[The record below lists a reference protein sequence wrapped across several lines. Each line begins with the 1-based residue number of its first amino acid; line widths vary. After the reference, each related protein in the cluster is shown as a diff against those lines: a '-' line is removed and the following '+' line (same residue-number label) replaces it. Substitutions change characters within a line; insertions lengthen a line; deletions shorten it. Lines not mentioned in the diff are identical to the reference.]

1 MIEENEFRG
10 LGSAEVARSAS
21 PRHRALR
28 QSRAWGLRSPAQAG
42 GVRVWRE
49 VLAAGVLGCALV
61 GCGGADSGSAPIE
74 STRIASKPFMRV
86 LPGVPLAERLGV
98 RTEAQEASTAR
109 QARPEVIAFAYCDMP
124 GWTAKTPVAPFR
136 HVNLSYE
143 PDPRAELTVAAYED
157 RGGLAANVNRW
168 RGQVGADPLS
178 PEEIAA
184 LPKVQVLS
192 SGQATLVEAYGP
204 FQGMRGPRIEE
215 GGILGAI
222 VSNERFTLFAKFT
235 GPKAVLVAERERF
248 IEFLASLRPA
258 APGDRSGPDAT
269 GPTQPA
275 DSNLTWVTPNGW
287 SDEAPSSR
295 FRERTFRKGGIEMSL
310 SLARGAVKANVNRW
324 ANELQMAPL
333 DDAAVAA
340 LPTLPSMGT
349 DAVLFEGVGAY
360 RGMRDASAR
369 PDQRMLAAIV
379 QIPDAGGTI
388 ATLKAVGPSAEVA
401 AARGEFAALLGS
413 LGVRGR

>member
-1 MIEENEFRG
+1 MIEEHESRG
-10 LGSAEVARSAS
+10 QVSVESARFTSPSCRAPQDGLARDLDGSAKG
-21 PRHRALR
+21 RAC
-28 QSRAWGLRSPAQAG
+28 
-42 GVRVWRE
+42 RVWRA
-49 VLAAGVLGCALV
+49 VLVTGVLVAV
-61 GCGGADSGSAPIE
+61 GCGGADSGTATIE
-74 STRIASKPFMRV
+74 STRIASKAFMRV
-86 LPGVPLAERLGV
+86 IPGVSLAERIGV
-98 RTEAQEASTAR
+98 RTDSQDSSAAR
-109 QARPEVIAFAYCDMP
+109 QARPEVIAFTYCDMP
-124 GWTAKTPVAPFR
+124 GWVEKAPVAPFR

-157 RGGLAANVNRW
+157 RGGLTANVNRW
-168 RGQVGADPLS
+168 RSQVGADPLS
-178 PEEIAA
+178 PEEIAS
-184 LPKVQVLS
+184 LPRVQVLS

-222 VSNERFTLFAKFT
+222 VSNDRFTLFAKFT
-235 GPKAVLVAERERF
+235 GPKAVLVAERNRF

-258 APGDRSGPDAT
+258 PPSGRRSSGAAEAAR
-269 GPTQPA
+269 PA
-275 DSNLTWVTPNGW
+275 ESNLTWVTPDGW
-287 SDEAPSSR
+287 SDEAPTSR

-379 QIPDAGGTI
+379 QVPGAGGTI
-388 ATLKAVGPSAEVA
+388 ATLKAVGPSVEVD

>member
-1 MIEENEFRG
+1 MIEEHESRG
-10 LGSAEVARSAS
+10 QVSVESARPTAPACRAPQGGLANDHRGSAQVR
-21 PRHRALR
+21 
-28 QSRAWGLRSPAQAG
+28 GF
-42 GVRVWRE
+42 RVWRA
-49 VLAAGVLGCALV
+49 VLATCVVVAV
-61 GCGGADSGSAPIE
+61 GCGGAESGTATIE

-86 LPGVPLAERLGV
+86 IPGVSLAERIGV
-98 RTEAQEASTAR
+98 RTDSEDSTTAR
-109 QARPEVIAFAYCDMP
+109 QARPEVIAFTYCDMP
-124 GWTAKTPVAPFR
+124 GWVEKAPVAPFR

-157 RGGLAANVNRW
+157 RGGLTANVNRW
-168 RGQVGADPLS
+168 RSQVGADPLS
-178 PEEIAA
+178 PEEIAS
-184 LPKVQVLS
+184 LPRAQMLS

-222 VSNERFTLFAKFT
+222 VSNDRFTLFAKFT

-248 IEFLASLRPA
+248 VEFLASLRPA
-258 APGDRSGPDAT
+258 PPGGRRSPGAAET
-269 GPTQPA
+269 AQA
-275 DSNLTWVTPNGW
+275 AESNLIWVTPDGW
-287 SDEAPSSR
+287 SDEAPTSR

-324 ANELQMAPL
+324 ANELQVAPL

-360 RGMRDASAR
+360 RGMRDPSAR

-379 QIPDAGGTI
+379 QIPGAGGTI
-388 ATLKAVGPSAEVA
+388 ATLKAVGPSVEVD

-413 LGVRGR
+413 LGVRER